1 MRRTIPGIALVA
13 AAAAWIATGCTPSA
27 QPPAAPR
34 AAVDEHDHGHDHADH
49 AHPETLAEGIAQIK
63 QAAADVKA
71 HLAAGKADAADD
83 VVHGVGHLIEDV
95 QGLLPK
101 EKLSDEGRAAATKAL
116 DEIFA
121 CFDEL
126 DTALHAPEGKGDSPA
141 DVHAGVA
148 KRIEDALAALEAAR

>member
-1 MRRTIPGIALVA
+1 MRLPPSCRGVPVLAALFVA
-13 AAAAWIATGCTPSA
+13 GCSRPAS
-27 QPPAAPR
+27 PPVAPPQ
-34 AAVDEHDHGHDHADH
+34 VHDDHGHDHGHADH
-49 AHPETLAEGIAQIK
+49 DHPETLAAGIAQLK

-71 HLAAGKADAADD
+71 HLAAGKTDAADE
-83 VVHGVGHLIEDV
+83 VVHGVGHVIEDV

-101 EKLSDEGRAAATKAL
+101 EKLSDEGRAAAAKAL

-126 DTALHAPEGKGDSPA
+126 DAALHAPEGKGESPA

-148 KRIEDALAALEAAR
+148 KRIADALAALEAAR